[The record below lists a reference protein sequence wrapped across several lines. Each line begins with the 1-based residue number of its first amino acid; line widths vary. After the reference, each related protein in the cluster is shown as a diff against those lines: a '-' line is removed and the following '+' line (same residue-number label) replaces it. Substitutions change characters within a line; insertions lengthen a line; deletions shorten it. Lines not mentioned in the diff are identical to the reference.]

1 MGERLVVK
9 INNGGKDFAAIYYH
23 WGAYTVD
30 ALRIVQRIIN
40 ALGNYEKK
48 SEEQIQLDL
57 IQMCERDGGGV
68 EYDDIQYVSHK
79 LHCNFKHD
87 NISRNDGLIAISP
100 EGVSQMG
107 QWATPIHIDLH
118 NKVIDNYVFDSFSS
132 YKEYCDYC
140 DEWEL
145 DAEPYDS
152 IKRISCDLAYFSFEE
167 LPILYMELDN
177 SDYIV
182 KHDDTIYTLIA

>member
-79 LHCNFKHD
+79 LQV
-87 NISRNDGLIAISP
+87 
-100 EGVSQMG
+100 EMMV
-107 QWATPIHIDLH
+107 
-118 NKVIDNYVFDSFSS
+118 
-132 YKEYCDYC
+132 
-140 DEWEL
+140 
-145 DAEPYDS
+145 
-152 IKRISCDLAYFSFEE
+152 
-167 LPILYMELDN
+167 
-177 SDYIV
+177 
-182 KHDDTIYTLIA
+182 